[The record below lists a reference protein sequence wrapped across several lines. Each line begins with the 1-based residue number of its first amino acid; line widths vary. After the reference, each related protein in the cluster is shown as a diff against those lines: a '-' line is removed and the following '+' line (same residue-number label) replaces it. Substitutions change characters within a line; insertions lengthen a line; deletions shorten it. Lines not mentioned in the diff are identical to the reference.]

1 MSFSREDNAVLIDQ
15 IQKVVDDLKSRGITE
30 NTTEHEVIGLGDVV
44 ESALNK
50 FGITQERFKQFFNLQ
65 ECNCT
70 ERKKFL
76 NGLLSWKLRKG

>member
-1 MSFSREDNAVLIDQ
+1 MSFSREDNTVLANE
-15 IQKVVDDLKSRGITE
+15 IQKVIDDLKSRGINE
-30 NTTEHEVIGLGDVV
+30 NTTEHEVVGLGDVV
-44 ESALNK
+44 ESTLSR

-76 NGLLSWKLRKG
+76 NGLFSWKLRKG